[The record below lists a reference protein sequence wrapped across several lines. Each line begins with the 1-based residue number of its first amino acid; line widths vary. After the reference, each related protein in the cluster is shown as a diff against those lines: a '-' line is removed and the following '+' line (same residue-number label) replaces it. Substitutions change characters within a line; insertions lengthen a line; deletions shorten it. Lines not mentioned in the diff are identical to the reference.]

1 MRSEARSEEERV
13 MLRFKDH
20 SIPDLLTKPEIRT
33 ALQSQS
39 MKEIPLIFFSF
50 KTYSTFIYSCICTHT
65 LALCEHVCK

>member
-39 MKEIPLIFFSF
+39 MKEIPLIFFLVLRPILLL
-50 KTYSTFIYSCICTHT
+50 FIPVYART
-65 LALCEHVCK
+65 L